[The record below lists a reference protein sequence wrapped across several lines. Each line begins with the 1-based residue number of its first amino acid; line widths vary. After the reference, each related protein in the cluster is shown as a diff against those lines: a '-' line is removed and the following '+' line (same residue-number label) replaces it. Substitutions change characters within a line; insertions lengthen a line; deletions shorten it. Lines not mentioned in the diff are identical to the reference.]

1 MCWILES
8 KHSRNIH
15 TCSVQPWHRS
25 AYHNAQCEEKEL
37 QCVWGTTEASN
48 RDGRM
53 KKMSRYVMLI
63 GMSTWYLI
71 SICSNLK
78 ALHGYLLH
86 GFDVPHLRRLPGHC
100 WHKHVFQLELFQW
113 EHTPQIG
120 VTGDG
125 EQLCK
130 LKQPIYLE
138 SSLSIPD
145 FPESLKHCC
154 VKHLGLFQH
163 IHTLISYNLKTRP
176 KQNVL
181 KCLEPLESVKAR
193 VTCKV
198 SPVPKSSRPSR
209 TTRRLHKA

>member
-1 MCWILES
+1 MFKPKSLAWLPFARFRRSTPS
-8 KHSRNIH
+8 KTTWALLAQ
-15 TCSVQPWHRS
+15 TCVPARAVSMR
-25 AYHNAQCEEKEL
+25 AYTSNWSDWG
-37 QCVWGTTEASN
+37 WGT
-48 RDGRM
+48 
-53 KKMSRYVMLI
+53 
-63 GMSTWYLI
+63 
-71 SICSNLK
+71 
-78 ALHGYLLH
+78 AL
-86 GFDVPHLRRLPGHC
+86 
-100 WHKHVFQLELFQW
+100 Q
-113 EHTPQIG
+113 
-120 VTGDG
+120 
-125 EQLCK
+125 